1 MNTFKISVFL
11 VSVLVTVS
19 SNGVYAQSPSG
30 KGIGFGFSAGRV
42 HTSLAS
48 ANDFFLE
55 EIDPFILNTDNR
67 LNYQAHAVYN
77 FGPYESMRIDVANR
91 EFSVATNY
99 PGWPNLN
106 FKNTFISTAISA
118 ELSIM
123 RYVGIRPY
131 PFNAYGKFGFGFNV
145 NSLSSTLNEAGTI
158 SNSETS
164 QSYSTMYTAGGGLRL
179 HITSGM
185 SLFTEYDLYFSNKNI
200 IDSGFISDF
209 VDTDFT
215 QTSSRWS
222 GLSAGLRITFS
233 RKSSS
238 HAPARPL
245 PVLTQVQ
252 PETYT
257 ETDFDLITPEKTEP
271 VSYNY
276 PSQITDEL
284 TTENSRRFYSYSSL
298 PFPFSDNDKFFEA
311 VRQENR
317 YQFLKTPEPAKSYG
331 TNGPWNP
338 QLPSAYTII
347 VHSLTSENDA
357 KQIAGELQDSGL
369 RTTVLHA
376 VVRNISYYRV
386 AIGQFTTRDDASKA
400 ANELASPL
408 NRSFFVVSIPN

>member
-1 MNTFKISVFL
+1 MKTFKTSVFL
-11 VSVLVTVS
+11 VSVLVTIS
-19 SNGVYAQSPSG
+19 SDGIYAQSPPG
-30 KGIGFGFSAGRV
+30 KGIGFGFSAGQAYTNLV
-42 HTSLAS
+42 S

-55 EIDPFILNTDNR
+55 EVNPFILNSDNS

-77 FGPYESMRIDVANR
+77 FGPYESIRIDVSSR
-91 EFSVATNY
+91 EFSVTTNY
-99 PGWPNLN
+99 SGWPNLTFTN
-106 FKNTFISTAISA
+106 SFISSAVSA
-118 ELSIM
+118 ELSVM
-123 RYVGIRPY
+123 RYLGIRPY
-131 PFNAYGKFGFGFNV
+131 PFNAYGKFGFGFNA
-145 NSLSSTLNEAGTI
+145 NSLSTAINDDAILSIPETSR
-158 SNSETS
+158 SNS
-164 QSYSTMYTAGGGLRL
+164 TMVTAGGGLRF
-179 HITSGM
+179 HITPGM
-185 SLFTEYDLYFSNKNI
+185 SLFTEYSLYLSNKNI

-209 VDTDFT
+209 IDTDFT

-257 ETDFDLITPEKTEP
+257 KTDFDLITPEKTEP

-276 PSQITDEL
+276 PSQIMDEL

-331 TNGPWNP
+331 TNGTWNP

-357 KQIAGELQDSGL
+357 KRIAGELQDSGL

-386 AIGQFTTRDDASKA
+386 AIGQFTTRDDSSKA

-408 NRSFFVVSIPN
+408 NSSFFVIPIPE